1 MMQTR
6 ENTIKVRSAY
16 FKQVK
21 MRQEPWWPLSIVIL
35 LLFGPLCNAQDETGS
50 ESAPSYTLG
59 PGDKILVKVYGEED
73 LSVSV
78 ILAETGSFN
87 YPFLGEIK
95 AVGMTVAELDELITK
110 GLKGPYLRNP
120 EVTVLIEEFRPF
132 YLNGEVAR
140 PGGYPYRPGLTLDQ
154 AITLAGGLTER
165 ASRKKIIV
173 LRPGAEGKEKL
184 PIKLN
189 DPVYPGDIITVR
201 RSFF

>member
-1 MMQTR
+1 MMNLRWASFLMQP
-6 ENTIKVRSAY
+6 AY
-16 FKQVK
+16 TAR
-21 MRQEPWWPLSIVIL
+21 RQQHWWPLTVVVL
-35 LLFGPLCNAQDETGS
+35 LLFGPLSSAQEETS
-50 ESAPSYTLG
+50 SVSTPSYKLG

-95 AVGMTVAELDELITK
+95 AEGLTVAELEQLITK

-132 YLNGEVAR
+132 YLNGEVER
-140 PGGYPYRPGLTLDQ
+140 PGGYPYRPGLTLEK

-165 ASRKKIIV
+165 ASRRKIFV

-184 PIKLN
+184 AIKLD
-189 DPVYPGDIITVR
+189 DPIYPGDIITVR

>member
-1 MMQTR
+1 MR
-6 ENTIKVRSAY
+6 SVNIKQGDMKR
-16 FKQVK
+16 
-21 MRQEPWWPLSIVIL
+21 EPWWPLTIIIL
-35 LLFGPLCNAQDETGS
+35 LLFGPLCGAQDES
-50 ESAPSYTLG
+50 ASNPAPSYKLG

-73 LSVSV
+73 LSVSI

-95 AVGMTVAELDELITK
+95 AEGLTVAELEQVITK

-140 PGGYPYRPGLTLDQ
+140 PGGYPYRPGLTLDK

-165 ASRKKIIV
+165 ASRKKIVV
-173 LRPGAEGKEKL
+173 LRPGTGGKEKL
-184 PIKLN
+184 AIKLD